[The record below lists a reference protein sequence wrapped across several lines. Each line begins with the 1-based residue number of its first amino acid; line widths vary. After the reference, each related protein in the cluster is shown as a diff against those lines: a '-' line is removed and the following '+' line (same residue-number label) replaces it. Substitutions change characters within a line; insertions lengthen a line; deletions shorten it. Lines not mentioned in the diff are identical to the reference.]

1 LVRGPVKSALF
12 SLVAMQNAAADP
24 MPSPEV
30 PPGPTSKGPS
40 TPAQETPG
48 AQETPAAPETP
59 AASAAD
65 AAGEAAAARPAKP
78 PKPPKPP
85 IILIPSGDSW
95 TIASEDTAAVE
106 LLSKWIEAA
115 EKEASIDAIEVGR
128 NGAIFVLKHAN
139 ADELQTVLT
148 TLYRRT
154 DSNRGAG
161 SREGDTRIV
170 ADSRINALIVRG
182 PSTDR
187 DAIKELLEVLD
198 SPTFIGIFKSP
209 PPIFVPVENADAK
222 RIEEILRS
230 VYAAQVSR
238 GGGRPPITIPT
249 GVSDEIASML
259 EQINATVSGPLLQ
272 LSVDEVSNA
281 IVMRAPPE
289 LAKEVQDFIK
299 QIDNQATT
307 SRSQGIRV
315 VPLNGSNADTVRD
328 LIRSLRSGNRR

>member
-1 LVRGPVKSALF
+1 
-12 SLVAMQNAAADP
+12 
-24 MPSPEV
+24 MPAPEA
-30 PPGPTSKGPS
+30 PP
-40 TPAQETPG
+40 TP
-48 AQETPAAPETP
+48 APETP
-59 AASAAD
+59 VAPAAD
-65 AAGEAAAARPAKP
+65 AAGEAAEARPA
-78 PKPPKPP
+78 KPPKPP

-154 DSNRGAG
+154 DSNRGSG

>member
-1 LVRGPVKSALF
+1 
-12 SLVAMQNAAADP
+12 MQNAAVDP
-24 MPSPEV
+24 MPAPEA
-30 PPGPTSKGPS
+30 PP
-40 TPAQETPG
+40 TPAPEAAAP
-48 AQETPAAPETP
+48 PAADT
-59 AASAAD
+59 
-65 AAGEAAAARPAKP
+65 AGEAAAARPA
-78 PKPPKPP
+78 KPPKPP

-148 TLYRRT
+148 TLFRRT

-238 GGGRPPITIPT
+238 GGGRRPITIPT

-299 QIDNQATT
+299 QIDGQATS

>member
-1 LVRGPVKSALF
+1 MA
-12 SLVAMQNAAADP
+12 
-24 MPSPEV
+24 
-30 PPGPTSKGPS
+30 
-40 TPAQETPG
+40 PAGGTAG
-48 AQETPAAPETP
+48 
-59 AASAAD
+59 D
-65 AAGEAAAARPAKP
+65 AVDSRPAKP
-78 PKPPKPP
+78 SKPP

-115 EKEASIDAIEVGR
+115 EKEVSIDAIEVGR

-148 TLYRRT
+148 TLFRRT
-154 DSNRGAG
+154 DSNRAG
-161 SREGDTRIV
+161 GGNSREGDTRIV

-299 QIDNQATT
+299 QIDSQATT